1 MRLRSPRL
9 TQCNRDATC
18 SSSGAA
24 SSRIAIT
31 AISMP
36 RLRAPSRTRNGN
48 FPLPAI
54 SPQPAIEGVSFCGAI
69 ARLLNQPALGSF
81 DEANQFGN
89 VFRAVERL
97 AHALNSLRGIQ
108 FRAQQ
113 QSVCALD
120 RLDAFPG
127 KALAFETNR
136 IHSETA
142 DVARL
147 DHF

>member
-89 VFRAVERL
+89 VFRAAERL
-97 AHALNSLRGIQ
+97 AHAFDSLRGIQ
-108 FRAQQ
+108 LGPQQ
-113 QSVCALD
+113 QPVRALN
-120 RLDAFPG
+120 RLDPLAAE
-127 KALAFETNR
+127 ALTFQA
-136 IHSETA
+136 
-142 DVARL
+142 
-147 DHF
+147 